1 MPFLNELISDNIN
14 LQTIYEKY
22 PDEEFISADGF
33 EEAILGIDDDK
44 MIIVYSTKKIL
55 SILMQE
61 EEMNYEDALEHFYY
75 NIKGA
80 YVGEKTP
87 LFVEDLF

>member
-22 PDEEFISADGF
+22 PDEEFVSADGF

>member
-1 MPFLNELISDNIN
+1 MPFLNELISDNIS
-14 LQTIYEKY
+14 LQEIYDKY

-33 EEAILGIDDDK
+33 EKAILGVEDNR
-44 MIIVYSTKKIL
+44 MILVYSTKKIL
-55 SILMQE
+55 SILMQD
-61 EEMNYEDALEHFYY
+61 EEMTYEDAVEHFYF

-87 LFVEDLF
+87 IFVDDII